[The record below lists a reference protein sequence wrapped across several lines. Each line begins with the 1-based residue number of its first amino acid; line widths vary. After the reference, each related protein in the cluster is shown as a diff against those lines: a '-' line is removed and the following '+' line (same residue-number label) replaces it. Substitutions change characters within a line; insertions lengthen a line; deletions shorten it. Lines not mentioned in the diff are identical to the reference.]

1 MGQKKA
7 FVEFEASQE
16 TTLQAIMRAIGRSS
30 LSRKQQEEFCC
41 LLDEEMDK
49 VNIVALEVQADK
61 NSFIFEEDES
71 NSNEIVIK
79 SLIFSK
85 E

>member
-1 MGQKKA
+1 
-7 FVEFEASQE
+7 
-16 TTLQAIMRAIGRSS
+16 MRAIGRSS
-30 LSRKQQEEFCC
+30 LSRKQKEEFCC

>member
-1 MGQKKA
+1 
-7 FVEFEASQE
+7 
-16 TTLQAIMRAIGRSS
+16 MRAIGRSS

>member
-1 MGQKKA
+1 
-7 FVEFEASQE
+7 
-16 TTLQAIMRAIGRSS
+16 MRAIGRSS

-71 NSNEIVIK
+71 NSNE
-79 SLIFSK
+79 
-85 E
+85 